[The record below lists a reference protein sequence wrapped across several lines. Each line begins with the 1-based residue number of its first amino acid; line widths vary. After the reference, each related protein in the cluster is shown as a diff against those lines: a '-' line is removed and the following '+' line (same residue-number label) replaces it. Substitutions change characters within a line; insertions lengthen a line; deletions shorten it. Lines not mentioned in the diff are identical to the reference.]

1 MAETPKTNDPN
12 YRMGIAAPEEPT
24 MRQSAQQAIANFL
37 LGTGLI
43 SDNYRAQRT
52 GEAIVGTTREDAPA
66 MGIGLTD
73 FTPGGLAFIP
83 EDVKEQ
89 VDQGNYVTAGVV
101 GGLSALEAYPLTKA
115 LVKPTKNFLMNLAS
129 KATPQTAAFDQTRRD
144 LMQGSLAAGA
154 LSTLPVVQQVA
165 KAVDDAPSFKF
176 HEGRH
181 AGNVVDSLDGLNYFE
196 AIDDNFIYRMI
207 NDNEALKLDNKL
219 FDYLPE
225 SGDDVQYI
233 LNRNPSFAGDV
244 ISALKGSDNG
254 KNLDDYFEGKIDLED
269 LPQEDREIITSIQ
282 DDLIDQEVEV
292 LSREAVRQAR
302 QEYIDLVDNS
312 VNDKS
317 LTKYFD
323 SVDENVRD

>member
-1 MAETPKTNDPN
+1 MAEPNDPN

-24 MRQSAQQAIANFL
+24 MRQSVQQAIANFL
-37 LGTGLI
+37 LDTGLV

-73 FTPGGLAFIP
+73 FTPAGLAFIP

-89 VDQGNYVTAGVV
+89 ADQGNYVTAGVV

-115 LVKPTKNFLMNLAS
+115 LVNPTKNFLVNLAS

-196 AIDDNFIYRMI
+196 AIDGNFIYRMI

>member
-1 MAETPKTNDPN
+1 MAEPN

-37 LGTGLI
+37 LDTGLV

-115 LVKPTKNFLMNLAS
+115 LVKPTKNFLMNLAG
-129 KATPQTAAFDQTRRD
+129 KAAPQTAPFDQTRRD

-154 LSTLPVVQQVA
+154 LSTLPAVQQVA
-165 KAVDDAPSFKF
+165 KVMGDSPVAKVADT
-176 HEGRH
+176 
-181 AGNVVDSLDGLNYFE
+181 VVNKAIDGLNYFE
-196 AIDDNFIYRMI
+196 PIDGNFIYRMI
-207 NDNEALKLDNKL
+207 NANEALKLDNKL

-233 LNRNPSFAGDV
+233 LNRNPSFADDV
-244 ISALKGSDNG
+244 TSSLKGSDGG
-254 KNLDDYFEGKIDLED
+254 KHLDDYFEGKIDLED
-269 LPQEDREIITSIQ
+269 LPKEDREIITSIQ
-282 DDLIDQEVEV
+282 EDLIDQEVEV

-317 LTKYFD
+317 LTEYFD
-323 SVDENVRD
+323 SVDSEIFGSK